1 MVIGKV
7 IFNGI
12 KGGVAVVKPWIS
24 ALNDEALVLEKAGFL
39 FKAGVDGDRLLLAV
53 EPCLIQ
59 GERRYHFNMHL
70 AHEDAYTLIGSV
82 NAQGEF
88 TILFRPESRELSADQ
103 CARYRQVIGTVAEL
117 LLGGGYAGEGLLDE
131 VTQSL
136 LGAVGFDPVP
146 SRLSGVREAD
156 VHADCPPC

>member
-1 MVIGKV
+1 MAIAKV

-12 KGGVAVVKPWIS
+12 KGGVAVAKPWIG
-24 ALNDEALVLEKAGFL
+24 ALNDKALVLEKAGFL

-70 AHEDAYTLIGSV
+70 AHEDACTVIGSV

-88 TILFRPESRELSADQ
+88 TILFRPESRELSALQ
-103 CARYRQVIGTVAEL
+103 CARYRQVIGAFAGL

-136 LGAVGFDPVP
+136 LRTVGFDPVP
-146 SRLSGVREAD
+146 SRLSGIRD
-156 VHADCPPC
+156 TRPCL